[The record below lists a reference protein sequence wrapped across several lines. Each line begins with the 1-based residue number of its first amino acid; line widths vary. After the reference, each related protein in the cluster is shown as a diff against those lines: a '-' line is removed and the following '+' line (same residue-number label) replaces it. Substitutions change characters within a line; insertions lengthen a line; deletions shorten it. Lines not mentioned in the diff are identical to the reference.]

1 MFICLFGVPKF
12 RIKEAREWEI
22 IMFGRD
28 QWGGTFEI
36 TGDSMTDY
44 DERSRELDIDRAA
57 LSGPTLEETQQSW
70 LLGHGE
76 QMKKTQYVDLGCIVF
91 STKAFKWIVG
101 ICIGCA
107 LFVGLVV
114 LIAKLVP
121 KHHPAP
127 LPPENYTV
135 ALHKALMFFNEQK
148 SGHLTKE
155 NNVSWRGDSGMQD
168 GINNTSPPVNLVGGY
183 YDAGDQIKFSFPG
196 AFTVTMLS
204 WSVIEYSQ
212 KYEAI
217 GELSH
222 VKEIIRWGTDY
233 ILKTFNSSATKIDRI
248 YCQVGTGSKTS
259 TGPDDQYC
267 WTRPEDMDYLRPV
280 SQCTV
285 GSDLAAEMAAA
296 LAAASIVFKDDA
308 NYSKTLVKGATTLFA
323 FSRDKRGKYSQV
335 SSEVKQYYNSTGYY
349 DEFVWGGAWMYYATG
364 NSSYLALVTN
374 PGIAK
379 NAGLLKGGALFG
391 VFSWDNKL
399 PGAQVL
405 LSRLRIFLSPGYPYE
420 AVLSSYQNQT
430 TIVLCSYLPVF
441 KSFNRTRGGLIQLN
455 HGNPEPLQ
463 YVVNAAFLAVLY
475 SDYLAAAGI
484 PGWYCGPNYFS
495 IQYLRD
501 FATKQIDY
509 ILGKNPLSMSY
520 VVGYG
525 NHYPKHVHHRAASI
539 PENGVKYNCTGG
551 YKWRDSPN
559 PNPHVLTGAMVG
571 GPDKFDGFHD
581 ARNNYNQ
588 TEPTIAGNAGL
599 VAALIA
605 LSSGDN
611 GKGLGIDKNT
621 IFSSV
626 PPMYPMAPPPP
637 PPWNP

>member
-1 MFICLFGVPKF
+1 MF
-12 RIKEAREWEI
+12 AR
-22 IMFGRD
+22 D
-28 QWGGTFEI
+28 HWGGTFEI
-36 TGDSMTDY
+36 SGDSATDF
-44 DERSRELDIDRAA
+44 DERSREFDIDRAA

-76 QMKKTQYVDLGCIVF
+76 LKEKTKYVDLGCIVF

-101 ICIGCA
+101 ICIGCV
-107 LFVGLVV
+107 LFVGLAV

-121 KHHPAP
+121 KHHPAR
-127 LPPENYTV
+127 LPPDNFTV

-155 NNVSWRGDSGMQD
+155 NNVPWRGDSGMQD
-168 GINNTSPPVNLVGGY
+168 ILNSSTPPVNLVGGY
-183 YDAGDQIKFSFPG
+183 YDAGDHIKFSFPG
-196 AFTVTMLS
+196 AFTMTMLS

-217 GELSH
+217 GELNH

-233 ILKTFNSSATKIDRI
+233 ILKTFNSSATKIDVIR
-248 YCQVGTGSKTS
+248 CQVGTGSKTS
-259 TGPDDQYC
+259 KTSTTQDDEYC
-267 WTRPEDMDYLRPV
+267 WTRPEDMDYSRPV
-280 SQCTV
+280 TQCSV

-308 NYSKTLVKGATTLFA
+308 NYSKVLVKGATTLFA
-323 FSRDKRGKYSQV
+323 FSRSNRGRYSQANN
-335 SSEVKQYYNSTGYY
+335 EIRQYYNSTGYY
-349 DEFVWGGAWMYYATG
+349 DEYVWGGAWMYYATG
-364 NSSYLALVTN
+364 NSSYLQLVTN
-374 PGIAK
+374 PGIAQHAASK
-379 NAGLLKGGALFG
+379 KGGTLNG

-405 LSRLRIFLSPGYPYE
+405 LTRLRMFLDPGYPYE
-420 AVLSSYQNQT
+420 NLLNSYQNQT
-430 TIVLCSYLPVF
+430 TILLCSYLPNY

-463 YVVNAAFLAVLY
+463 YVVNAAFLAALY
-475 SDYLAAAGI
+475 SDYLAAANI
-484 PGWYCGPNYFS
+484 PGWYCGPTYFDR
-495 IQYLRD
+495 QTLRD
-501 FATKQIDY
+501 FATTQINY

-525 NHYPKHVHHRAASI
+525 NRYPKHVHHRAASI
-539 PENGVKYNCTGG
+539 PQNGVKYTCTSG

-571 GPDKFDGFHD
+571 GPDKFDRFND

-605 LSSGDN
+605 LSNGDN
-611 GKGLGIDKNT
+611 GVGVGIDKNT

-626 PPMYPMAPPPP
+626 PPMYPMTPPPP
-637 PPWNP
+637 SPWHP